1 MVVGLESWTLARPE
15 LFLAAVTALLLIYG
29 VVRGEASTAFVSVS
43 TSLALLV
50 TAVLLFMPYR
60 EGTAFASLFIVDR
73 LTTTMKALVLVG
85 AAITVLMS
93 RTYFED
99 VKAWRFE
106 YPLLVALATL
116 GMMLMISANDLM
128 ALYVGL
134 ELQSLALYVVAAF
147 QRDSVRS
154 TEAGV
159 KYFVLGSVASGMLL
173 FGASLIYGFCGGTA
187 FVEISKALI
196 DGRGAEIGTV
206 IGLVFVVAGLAFK
219 VSAVPFHMWTPDVY
233 EGAPTPVTALFAVAP
248 KIAAVSLLVS
258 VLMGPFKPLFAQ
270 WQQIIVVA
278 SVLSMALGAF
288 AALRQQNIKRL
299 MAYSSIGNVG
309 YILLGLAAG
318 SEKGIQAVVFYLA
331 IYLVMTLGV
340 FATILLMKR
349 RGVMVEGVNDLAGLG
364 RTHPMMAFALLL
376 FMFSLAGIPPLA
388 GFWGKL
394 YIFMAAVEAK
404 LYWPGRAGRAGLG
417 GGVLLLPAHRQGDVL
432 RRAGRGARPAGL
444 RRQPRRGLC
453 RRHHRRGVLAGAA
466 AAQRRRRRRRQGPLP
481 VSSTPVLPDGW
492 RLVALDSVGSTNDEA
507 ARLADAGAPEGT
519 VVWAREQTGGRGRR
533 GRAWASPVGNLY
545 TSTILRPDCPA
556 ARAAELGFVSALAV
570 ADIVPPGRAV
580 RVKWPNDVLVDGG
593 KIAGILL
600 ESAIAQTG
608 AVQHVIAGIG
618 INVGFAPQLPE
629 MRYPGAALGG
639 SVEAALEMFT
649 AALAQRLAEWR
660 REGFEAVRAH
670 WLAKAGPLGGE
681 VDVKLGDEL
690 VRGRFGGVDHEGA
703 LLLETS
709 SGPRRIVSGEL
720 LGRAA

>member
-43 TSLALLV
+43 TSLALLI

-73 LTTTMKALVLVG
+73 LTATMKALVLVG

-93 RTYFED
+93 RTYFEN

-128 ALYVGL
+128 SLYVGL

-187 FVEISKALI
+187 FVEISRALL
-196 DGRGAEIGTV
+196 DGRSAESGV
-206 IGLVFVVAGLAFK
+206 IVGLVFVVAGLAFK

-233 EGAPTPVTALFAVAP
+233 EGAPTPVTALFAAAP

-288 AALRQQNIKRL
+288 AALRQQNVKRL

-404 LYWPGRAGRAGLG
+404 LYWPA
-417 GGVLLLPAHRQGDVL
+417 VL
-432 RRAGRGARPAGL
+432 
-444 RRQPRRGLC
+444 
-453 RRHHRRGVLAGAA
+453 GVLASVVASYYYLRIVKVMYFDEPGEALDQPVFGVNRVVAFAAAILVAVFSLAPQPLSVVAA
-466 AAQRRRRRRRQGPLP
+466 AA
-481 VSSTPVLPDGW
+481 
-492 RLVALDSVGSTNDEA
+492 
-507 ARLADAGAPEGT
+507 
-519 VVWAREQTGGRGRR
+519 
-533 GRAWASPVGNLY
+533 
-545 TSTILRPDCPA
+545 
-556 ARAAELGFVSALAV
+556 
-570 ADIVPPGRAV
+570 
-580 RVKWPNDVLVDGG
+580 
-593 KIAGILL
+593 
-600 ESAIAQTG
+600 
-608 AVQHVIAGIG
+608 
-618 INVGFAPQLPE
+618 
-629 MRYPGAALGG
+629 
-639 SVEAALEMFT
+639 
-649 AALAQRLAEWR
+649 
-660 REGFEAVRAH
+660 
-670 WLAKAGPLGGE
+670 AKGLFP
-681 VDVKLGDEL
+681 
-690 VRGRFGGVDHEGA
+690 
-703 LLLETS
+703 
-709 SGPRRIVSGEL
+709 
-720 LGRAA
+720 

>member
-1 MVVGLESWTLARPE
+1 MPVGLESWTLARPE
-15 LFLAAVTALLLIYG
+15 LFLAAATGLLLVYG
-29 VVRGEASTAFVSVS
+29 VVRGEVATQFVSVA

-50 TAVLLFMPYR
+50 TAVLLFAPYR

-85 AAITVLMS
+85 SAIAILMS
-93 RTYFED
+93 RAYFEQ

-187 FVEISKALI
+187 FVEISKALV
-196 DGRGAEIGTV
+196 DGRAGEIGTV

-248 KIAAVSLLVS
+248 KVAAVSLLVS
-258 VLMGPFKPLFAQ
+258 VLMGPFKPLFVQ

-309 YILLGLAAG
+309 YILLGLASG
-318 SEKGIQAVVFYLA
+318 SEKGIQSVVFYLA
-331 IYLVMTLGV
+331 IYVVMTLGT
-340 FATILLMKR
+340 FATILLMRR
-349 RGVMVEGVNDLAGLG
+349 RGTMVEHIPDLAGLA
-364 RTHPMMAFALLL
+364 RSQPMMAFALLL

-394 YIFMAAVEAK
+394 YIFIAAVEAK
-404 LYWPGRAGRAGLG
+404 LYIPA
-417 GGVLLLPAHRQGDVL
+417 VL
-432 RRAGRGARPAGL
+432 
-444 RRQPRRGLC
+444 
-453 RRHHRRGVLAGAA
+453 GVLASVVASYYYLRIVKVMYFDEPAGEPLDQPLFGVNRVVAFAAAVIVAVFSLVPQPLSLVAA
-466 AAQRRRRRRRQGPLP
+466 AA
-481 VSSTPVLPDGW
+481 
-492 RLVALDSVGSTNDEA
+492 
-507 ARLADAGAPEGT
+507 
-519 VVWAREQTGGRGRR
+519 
-533 GRAWASPVGNLY
+533 
-545 TSTILRPDCPA
+545 
-556 ARAAELGFVSALAV
+556 
-570 ADIVPPGRAV
+570 
-580 RVKWPNDVLVDGG
+580 
-593 KIAGILL
+593 
-600 ESAIAQTG
+600 
-608 AVQHVIAGIG
+608 
-618 INVGFAPQLPE
+618 
-629 MRYPGAALGG
+629 
-639 SVEAALEMFT
+639 
-649 AALAQRLAEWR
+649 
-660 REGFEAVRAH
+660 
-670 WLAKAGPLGGE
+670 AKGLFP
-681 VDVKLGDEL
+681 
-690 VRGRFGGVDHEGA
+690 
-703 LLLETS
+703 
-709 SGPRRIVSGEL
+709 
-720 LGRAA
+720 

>member
-29 VVRGEASTAFVSVS
+29 VVRGETSTAFVSVS

-99 VKAWRFE
+99 VKSWRFE

-196 DGRGAEIGTV
+196 DGRGSEIGTV

-258 VLMGPFKPLFAQ
+258 VLMGPFKPLFGQ

-309 YILLGLAAG
+309 YILLGLASG

-394 YIFMAAVEAK
+394 YIFMAAVEAE
-404 LYWPGRAGRAGLG
+404 LYWPA
-417 GGVLLLPAHRQGDVL
+417 VL
-432 RRAGRGARPAGL
+432 
-444 RRQPRRGLC
+444 
-453 RRHHRRGVLAGAA
+453 GVLASVVASYYYLRIVKVMYFDEPGEALDQPVFGVNRVVAFAAAIIVAVFSLAPQPLSVVAA
-466 AAQRRRRRRRQGPLP
+466 AA
-481 VSSTPVLPDGW
+481 
-492 RLVALDSVGSTNDEA
+492 
-507 ARLADAGAPEGT
+507 
-519 VVWAREQTGGRGRR
+519 
-533 GRAWASPVGNLY
+533 
-545 TSTILRPDCPA
+545 
-556 ARAAELGFVSALAV
+556 
-570 ADIVPPGRAV
+570 
-580 RVKWPNDVLVDGG
+580 
-593 KIAGILL
+593 
-600 ESAIAQTG
+600 
-608 AVQHVIAGIG
+608 
-618 INVGFAPQLPE
+618 
-629 MRYPGAALGG
+629 
-639 SVEAALEMFT
+639 
-649 AALAQRLAEWR
+649 
-660 REGFEAVRAH
+660 
-670 WLAKAGPLGGE
+670 AKGLFP
-681 VDVKLGDEL
+681 
-690 VRGRFGGVDHEGA
+690 
-703 LLLETS
+703 
-709 SGPRRIVSGEL
+709 
-720 LGRAA
+720 

>member
-29 VVRGEASTAFVSVS
+29 VVRGETSTAFVSVS
-43 TSLALLV
+43 TSLAMLV
-50 TAVLLFMPYR
+50 TAVLLFTPYR

-85 AAITVLMS
+85 AAITILMS
-93 RTYFED
+93 RAYFEH

-196 DGRGAEIGTV
+196 DGRGGEIGTV

-219 VSAVPFHMWTPDVY
+219 ISAVPFHMWTPDVY

-248 KIAAVSLLVS
+248 KIAAMSLLVS
-258 VLMGPFKPLFAQ
+258 VLMGPFKPLFMQ

-288 AALRQQNIKRL
+288 AALRQPNIKRL

-349 RGVMVEGVNDLAGLG
+349 RGIMVEGVNDLAGLG

-404 LYWPGRAGRAGLG
+404 LYWPA
-417 GGVLLLPAHRQGDVL
+417 VL
-432 RRAGRGARPAGL
+432 
-444 RRQPRRGLC
+444 
-453 RRHHRRGVLAGAA
+453 GVLASVVASYYYLRIVKVMYFDEPGEALDQPVFGVNRVVAFAAAILVAVFSLAPQPLSVVAA
-466 AAQRRRRRRRQGPLP
+466 AA
-481 VSSTPVLPDGW
+481 
-492 RLVALDSVGSTNDEA
+492 
-507 ARLADAGAPEGT
+507 
-519 VVWAREQTGGRGRR
+519 
-533 GRAWASPVGNLY
+533 
-545 TSTILRPDCPA
+545 
-556 ARAAELGFVSALAV
+556 
-570 ADIVPPGRAV
+570 
-580 RVKWPNDVLVDGG
+580 
-593 KIAGILL
+593 
-600 ESAIAQTG
+600 
-608 AVQHVIAGIG
+608 
-618 INVGFAPQLPE
+618 
-629 MRYPGAALGG
+629 
-639 SVEAALEMFT
+639 
-649 AALAQRLAEWR
+649 
-660 REGFEAVRAH
+660 
-670 WLAKAGPLGGE
+670 AKGLFP
-681 VDVKLGDEL
+681 
-690 VRGRFGGVDHEGA
+690 
-703 LLLETS
+703 
-709 SGPRRIVSGEL
+709 
-720 LGRAA
+720 

>member
-1 MVVGLESWTLARPE
+1 MILGLESWVLARPE
-15 LFLAAVTALLLIYG
+15 IFLAAATALLLIYG
-29 VVRGEASTAFVSVS
+29 VVRGEVATPFVSVM
-43 TSLALLV
+43 TSVVLLV

-85 AAITVLMS
+85 SAIAILMS
-93 RTYFED
+93 RAYFEQ

-134 ELQSLALYVVAAF
+134 ELQSLALYVIAAF

-187 FVEISKALI
+187 FVQISRALL
-196 DGRGAEIGTV
+196 DGKGAEIGTT

-248 KIAAVSLLVS
+248 KIAAMSLLVS
-258 VLMGPFKPLFAQ
+258 VLMGPFKPLFVQ

-309 YILLGLAAG
+309 YVLLGLASG
-318 SEKGIQAVVFYLA
+318 SEKGIEAVVFYLS

-340 FATILLMKR
+340 FATILMMKR
-349 RGVMVEGVNDLAGLG
+349 RDVMLENISDLAGLA
-364 RTHPMMAFALLL
+364 RSQPMMAFAMLI

-394 YIFMAAVEAK
+394 YIFIAAVEAK
-404 LYWPGRAGRAGLG
+404 LYIPA
-417 GGVLLLPAHRQGDVL
+417 VL
-432 RRAGRGARPAGL
+432 
-444 RRQPRRGLC
+444 
-453 RRHHRRGVLAGAA
+453 GVLASVVASYYYLRIVKVMYFDEPAEALDRPVFGINRAVALVAAFLVAVFSLLPQPLSLIAA
-466 AAQRRRRRRRQGPLP
+466 AA
-481 VSSTPVLPDGW
+481 
-492 RLVALDSVGSTNDEA
+492 
-507 ARLADAGAPEGT
+507 
-519 VVWAREQTGGRGRR
+519 
-533 GRAWASPVGNLY
+533 
-545 TSTILRPDCPA
+545 
-556 ARAAELGFVSALAV
+556 
-570 ADIVPPGRAV
+570 
-580 RVKWPNDVLVDGG
+580 
-593 KIAGILL
+593 
-600 ESAIAQTG
+600 
-608 AVQHVIAGIG
+608 
-618 INVGFAPQLPE
+618 
-629 MRYPGAALGG
+629 
-639 SVEAALEMFT
+639 
-649 AALAQRLAEWR
+649 
-660 REGFEAVRAH
+660 
-670 WLAKAGPLGGE
+670 AKGLFP
-681 VDVKLGDEL
+681 
-690 VRGRFGGVDHEGA
+690 
-703 LLLETS
+703 
-709 SGPRRIVSGEL
+709 
-720 LGRAA
+720 

>member
-50 TAVLLFMPYR
+50 TAVLLFTPYR

-73 LTTTMKALVLVG
+73 LTATMKALVLVG
-85 AAITVLMS
+85 AAITILMS
-93 RTYFED
+93 RAYFEHA
-99 VKAWRFE
+99 KAWRFE

-128 ALYVGL
+128 SLYVAL

-196 DGRGAEIGTV
+196 DGRGGEIGTV

-248 KIAAVSLLVS
+248 KIAAMSLLVS

-270 WQQIIVVA
+270 WQQIIVAA

-318 SEKGIQAVVFYLA
+318 SEKGIQSVVFYLA

-349 RGVMVEGVNDLAGLG
+349 RDIMVEGVNDLAGLG
-364 RTHPMMAFALLL
+364 RTQPMMAFALLL

-394 YIFMAAVEAK
+394 YIFIAAVEAK
-404 LYWPGRAGRAGLG
+404 LYVPA
-417 GGVLLLPAHRQGDVL
+417 VL
-432 RRAGRGARPAGL
+432 
-444 RRQPRRGLC
+444 
-453 RRHHRRGVLAGAA
+453 GVLASVVASYYYLRIVKVMYFDEPGEALDQPAFGVNRVVAVVAAVIVAVFSLAPQPLSVVAA
-466 AAQRRRRRRRQGPLP
+466 AA
-481 VSSTPVLPDGW
+481 
-492 RLVALDSVGSTNDEA
+492 
-507 ARLADAGAPEGT
+507 
-519 VVWAREQTGGRGRR
+519 
-533 GRAWASPVGNLY
+533 
-545 TSTILRPDCPA
+545 
-556 ARAAELGFVSALAV
+556 
-570 ADIVPPGRAV
+570 
-580 RVKWPNDVLVDGG
+580 
-593 KIAGILL
+593 
-600 ESAIAQTG
+600 
-608 AVQHVIAGIG
+608 
-618 INVGFAPQLPE
+618 
-629 MRYPGAALGG
+629 
-639 SVEAALEMFT
+639 
-649 AALAQRLAEWR
+649 
-660 REGFEAVRAH
+660 
-670 WLAKAGPLGGE
+670 AKGLFP
-681 VDVKLGDEL
+681 
-690 VRGRFGGVDHEGA
+690 
-703 LLLETS
+703 
-709 SGPRRIVSGEL
+709 
-720 LGRAA
+720 

>member
-50 TAVLLFMPYR
+50 TAVLLFTPYR

-196 DGRGAEIGTV
+196 DGRSGEIGTV

-248 KIAAVSLLVS
+248 KIAAMSLLVS
-258 VLMGPFKPLFAQ
+258 VLMGPFKPLFGQ

-288 AALRQQNIKRL
+288 AALRQPNIKRL

-404 LYWPGRAGRAGLG
+404 LYWPA
-417 GGVLLLPAHRQGDVL
+417 VL
-432 RRAGRGARPAGL
+432 
-444 RRQPRRGLC
+444 
-453 RRHHRRGVLAGAA
+453 GVLASVVASYYYLRIVKVMYFDEPGEALDQPVFGVNRVVAFAAAILVAVFSLAPQPLSVVAA
-466 AAQRRRRRRRQGPLP
+466 AA
-481 VSSTPVLPDGW
+481 
-492 RLVALDSVGSTNDEA
+492 
-507 ARLADAGAPEGT
+507 
-519 VVWAREQTGGRGRR
+519 
-533 GRAWASPVGNLY
+533 
-545 TSTILRPDCPA
+545 
-556 ARAAELGFVSALAV
+556 
-570 ADIVPPGRAV
+570 
-580 RVKWPNDVLVDGG
+580 
-593 KIAGILL
+593 
-600 ESAIAQTG
+600 
-608 AVQHVIAGIG
+608 
-618 INVGFAPQLPE
+618 
-629 MRYPGAALGG
+629 
-639 SVEAALEMFT
+639 
-649 AALAQRLAEWR
+649 
-660 REGFEAVRAH
+660 
-670 WLAKAGPLGGE
+670 AKGLFP
-681 VDVKLGDEL
+681 
-690 VRGRFGGVDHEGA
+690 
-703 LLLETS
+703 
-709 SGPRRIVSGEL
+709 
-720 LGRAA
+720 

>member
-43 TSLALLV
+43 TSLALLI

-73 LTTTMKALVLVG
+73 LTATMKALVLVG

-93 RTYFED
+93 RTYFEN

-128 ALYVGL
+128 SLYVGL

-187 FVEISKALI
+187 FVEISRALL
-196 DGRGAEIGTV
+196 DGRSAESGV
-206 IGLVFVVAGLAFK
+206 IVGLVFVVAGLAFK

-233 EGAPTPVTALFAVAP
+233 EGAPTPVTALFAAAP

-404 LYWPGRAGRAGLG
+404 LYWPA
-417 GGVLLLPAHRQGDVL
+417 VL
-432 RRAGRGARPAGL
+432 
-444 RRQPRRGLC
+444 
-453 RRHHRRGVLAGAA
+453 GVLASVVASYYYLRIVKVMYFDEPGEALDQPVFGVNRVVAFAAAILVAVFSLAPQPLSVVAA
-466 AAQRRRRRRRQGPLP
+466 AA
-481 VSSTPVLPDGW
+481 
-492 RLVALDSVGSTNDEA
+492 
-507 ARLADAGAPEGT
+507 
-519 VVWAREQTGGRGRR
+519 
-533 GRAWASPVGNLY
+533 
-545 TSTILRPDCPA
+545 
-556 ARAAELGFVSALAV
+556 
-570 ADIVPPGRAV
+570 
-580 RVKWPNDVLVDGG
+580 
-593 KIAGILL
+593 
-600 ESAIAQTG
+600 
-608 AVQHVIAGIG
+608 
-618 INVGFAPQLPE
+618 
-629 MRYPGAALGG
+629 
-639 SVEAALEMFT
+639 
-649 AALAQRLAEWR
+649 
-660 REGFEAVRAH
+660 
-670 WLAKAGPLGGE
+670 AKGLFP
-681 VDVKLGDEL
+681 
-690 VRGRFGGVDHEGA
+690 
-703 LLLETS
+703 
-709 SGPRRIVSGEL
+709 
-720 LGRAA
+720 